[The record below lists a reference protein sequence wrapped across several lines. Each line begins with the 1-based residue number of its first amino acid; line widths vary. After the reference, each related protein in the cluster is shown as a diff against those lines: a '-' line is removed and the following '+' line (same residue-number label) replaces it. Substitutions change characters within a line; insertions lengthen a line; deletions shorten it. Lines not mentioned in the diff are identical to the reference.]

1 MHKVI
6 VDTNVLISGILFGGN
21 PREIINLWLTNKY
34 IFCLSPELKAEVL
47 GKLQRKFLLSKEKLQ
62 EIEEALEAKSE
73 KYVPHVT
80 VTVCKDPQDNFLL
93 ELAEESNANF
103 IISGDKLV
111 LALQE
116 YKNTKIIS
124 PKEFIQLLK

>member
-6 VDTNVLISGILFGGN
+6 VDTNVFISGILFGGN

-34 IFCLSPELKAEVL
+34 IFCLSPELKAEIL
-47 GKLQRKFLLSKEKLQ
+47 GKLKRKFLLPEEKLQ
-62 EIEEALEAKSE
+62 QIEEALDTKSH
-73 KYVPHVT
+73 KYVPHKKVAL
-80 VTVCKDPQDNFLL
+80 CKDPQDNFLL
-93 ELAEESNANF
+93 ELAEESHADY

-111 LALQE
+111 LDMRQ

-124 PKEFIQLLK
+124 PKEFIILLK